1 MKNSELKQKIIDL
14 KKQTNTL
21 ILAHTYQDPDIID
34 IADVTGDSFALSKA
48 ATKYDNPNVL
58 MCGVRFMAETVKILS
73 PEKKVILSHKNA
85 GCPMAEQI
93 DPERVRKFKEENPDV
108 CVCAY
113 INTTTALKTVC
124 DICVTSSTAVK
135 IVKKIEQK
143 DILFIPDM
151 NLGSF
156 VKNNVPEKNIILWEG
171 CCPTHHS
178 ITLKDVEDAKALHP
192 DALIAMHPECRPEV
206 AAKADMLG
214 STSAI
219 IDFCNDN
226 PDKEII
232 IATERGV
239 YDYLTREYPE
249 RKLWQLAPKK
259 LICSNMKKTTL
270 QGVYDALN
278 GNGGDIIEL
287 DENTRLAAK
296 KCIDNMLAYG
306 G

>member
-1 MKNSELKQKIIDL
+1 MTNSQLKEKILELKKE
-14 KKQTNTL
+14 TGTL

-48 ATKYDNPNVL
+48 ATKYDNKNVL

-73 PEKKVILSHKNA
+73 PEKKVILSHKSA

-124 DICVTSSTAVK
+124 DVCVTSSTAVK
-135 IVKKIEQK
+135 IVKKIEQD

-151 NLGSF
+151 NLGSY
-156 VKNNVPEKNIILWEG
+156 VKKMVPAKNIILWDG
-171 CCPTHHS
+171 CCPIHHS
-178 ITLKDVEDAKALHP
+178 VTLKDVKDAKELHP
-192 DALIAMHPECRPEV
+192 NALIAMHPECRSEV
-206 AAKADMLG
+206 ANEADMLG

-219 IDFCNDN
+219 IEFCNDN

-239 YDYLTREYPE
+239 FDYLTREYPD
-249 RKLWQLAPKK
+249 RKLYQLAPNK
-259 LICSNMKKTTL
+259 LVCVNMKKTTL
-270 QGVYDALN
+270 QGVYDALL
-278 GNGGDIIEL
+278 GTAGDIIEL
-287 DENTRLAAK
+287 DEETRLSAK
-296 KCIDNMLAYG
+296 RCIDNMLAYG